1 MLRATLRSLLARK
14 LRLLLSGI
22 AVVLGV
28 AFVSG
33 TFVLTD
39 SLGRVF
45 DQLFATVSHGTAVN
59 VRGVSGL
66 AEGGG
71 NASQNE
77 PVPQAVLDAVRKVD
91 GVAEAV
97 GQVSGY
103 AQPVDKKGKAVTTG
117 GAPTLG
123 VEWSTSPT
131 QRSLTLKQGRAPA
144 GPTEVAIDAGT
155 ARKAGFHVGD
165 HITVLLK
172 GPARQFTV
180 VGIVG
185 FGTTDNLA
193 GATIA
198 AFDVTSA

>member
-14 LRLLLSGI
+14 LRLVLSGI
-22 AVVLGV
+22 AVILGV

-39 SLGRVF
+39 SMGRVF
-45 DQLFATVSHGTAVN
+45 DNLFATVSQGTAVN

-66 AEGGG
+66 G
-71 NASQNE
+71 NDSGDASGSE
-77 PVPQAVLDAVRKVD
+77 PVPQSVLDAVKKVD

-123 VEWSTSPT
+123 VEYSTS
-131 QRSLTLKQGRAPA
+131 A
-144 GPTEVAIDAGT
+144 
-155 ARKAGFHVGD
+155 
-165 HITVLLK
+165 
-172 GPARQFTV
+172 
-180 VGIVG
+180 
-185 FGTTDNLA
+185 
-193 GATIA
+193 
-198 AFDVTSA
+198 